1 MSPLSKVKMSSSEDK
16 ELEKLLAMS
25 GKEIS
30 RLEVMQRLEEKSLSQ
45 REAAKMV
52 GVSVRQ
58 VRRLIKAYL
67 EKGATG
73 LVSQRRGR
81 ESNHQLEEGTCV
93 RALDLLGSKYRG
105 FGPTLACEKLVEVEG
120 LKISKESVR
129 KMMLVAGLWKAR
141 RVRKIVTHQMR
152 QRRPCLG
159 ELVQIDGSP
168 HDWFEERAP
177 GCVLLVFIDDATGK
191 LLQLL
196 FVESES
202 FFTYCT
208 AAQAYFE
215 RYGKPVAFYSDK
227 NGVFRV
233 NQVSG
238 GQESGLTQFGRA
250 MQELDIQII
259 CANTPQAKGRVERAN
274 QTLQDR
280 LVKEMRLRGI
290 ASLAA
295 GNAYLPAFM
304 ADFNQR
310 FSVTPVSQHDA
321 HRPLAAQDDLSI
333 ILTWQE
339 PRILSKNLTVQFEK
353 VIYQIQTKRS
363 SYAMRQAQVTV
374 CKDSCDNITLLYKH
388 KSLPYTIFHK
398 QAHQAEIVDAKDVN
412 RVLQNHRLP
421 HKPAPDHP
429 WRKYPTADVASQ

>member
-1 MSPLSKVKMSSSEDK
+1 
-16 ELEKLLAMS
+16 MS
-25 GKEIS
+25 GKEIN
-30 RLEVMQRLEEKSLSQ
+30 RLEIMQRLKEKSLSQ

-58 VRRLIKAYL
+58 VRRIFKGYL
-67 EKGATG
+67 ENGATG

-81 ESNHQLEEGTCV
+81 ASNHQLDEATRV
-93 RALDLLGSKYRG
+93 QALDLLGSKYRG

-129 KMMLVAGLWKAR
+129 KMMLVAGLWKER

-152 QRRPCLG
+152 ERRPCLG

-202 FFTYCT
+202 FFSYCA

-215 RYGKPVAFYSDK
+215 HYGKPVAFYSDK
-227 NGVFRV
+227 HGVFRV
-233 NQVSG
+233 NQASG

-259 CANTPQAKGRVERAN
+259 CASTPQAKGRVERAN

-290 ASLAA
+290 ASLVA
-295 GNAYLPAFM
+295 GNAYLPEFM

-310 FSVTPVSQHDA
+310 FSVSPISRHDA
-321 HRPLAAQDDLSI
+321 HRPLAAQDDLASV
-333 ILTWQE
+333 LTWQE

-353 VIYQIQTKRS
+353 VVYQIQTKRS

-374 CKDSCDNITLLYKH
+374 CKDACGNIALLYKH
-388 KSLPYTIFHK
+388 KPLPYTVFHK
-398 QAHQAEIVDAKDVN
+398 QAHQAEIVDAKGVN
-412 RVLQNHRLP
+412 HALENQRLA

-429 WRKYPTADVASQ
+429 WRHYPVPEPASQ

>member
-1 MSPLSKVKMSSSEDK
+1 MSPSEDK
-16 ELEKLLAMS
+16 KVEKLLAMS
-25 GKEIS
+25 VREVS
-30 RLEVMQRLEEKSLSQ
+30 RLEVMQRLKEKNLSQ

-58 VRRLIKAYL
+58 VRRIFKAYQ

-81 ESNHQLEEGTCV
+81 ESNHQLDEAIRV
-93 RALDLLGSKYRG
+93 QALDLLGSKYRG

-141 RVRKIVTHQMR
+141 RARKIVTHQMR
-152 QRRPCLG
+152 ERRPCLG

-168 HDWFEERAP
+168 HDWFEGHAP

-202 FFTYCT
+202 FFSYCG
-208 AAQAYFE
+208 AARAYFE

-227 NGVFRV
+227 HGVFRV
-233 NQVSG
+233 NQASG

-290 ASLAA
+290 SSLAA
-295 GNAYLPAFM
+295 GNAYLPEFM

-310 FSVTPVSQHDA
+310 FGVPPISQHDA
-321 HRPLAAQDDLSI
+321 HRPLTAQDDLAL

-339 PRILSKNLTVQFEK
+339 SRILSKNLTVQFEK

-374 CKDSCDNITLLYKH
+374 CKDACGNISLLYKQ
-388 KSLPYTIFHK
+388 KPLLYTVFQK
-398 QAHQAEIVDAKDVN
+398 QVRQAEIVDAKDVN
-412 RVLQNHRLP
+412 RVLQNQRP
-421 HKPAPDHP
+421 AHKLAPDHP
-429 WRKYPTADVASQ
+429 WRKYPIPNPASH

>member
-1 MSPLSKVKMSSSEDK
+1 MSPSEDK
-16 ELEKLLAMS
+16 KMDKLLTMS
-25 GKEIS
+25 SKEIS
-30 RLEVMQRLEEKSLSQ
+30 KLEVMQRLKEKSLGQ
-45 REAAKMV
+45 RAAAEMLN
-52 GVSVRQ
+52 VSVRQ
-58 VRRLIKAYL
+58 VKRMFKSYR
-67 EKGATG
+67 EKGAAG

-81 ESNHQLEEGTCV
+81 ESNNRLNEATRVQ
-93 RALDLLGSKYRG
+93 ALDLLGSKYRG

-129 KMMLVAGLWKAR
+129 KMMLVEGLWKAR

-152 QRRPCLG
+152 ERRPCLG

-168 HDWFEERAP
+168 HAWFEERAP

-202 FFTYCT
+202 FFSYSL

-227 NGVFRV
+227 HGIFRV
-233 NQVSG
+233 NMPNSLSG
-238 GQESGLTQFGRA
+238 DNLTQFGRA

-290 ASLAA
+290 SSREA
-295 GNAYLPAFM
+295 GNAYLPEFI

-310 FSVTPVSQHDA
+310 FAVQPISQHDA
-321 HRPLAAQDDLSI
+321 HRPLTTQDDLAH
-333 ILTWQE
+333 ILRN
-339 PRILSKNLTVQFEK
+339 PPGGH
-353 VIYQIQTKRS
+353 
-363 SYAMRQAQVTV
+363 RQRWN
-374 CKDSCDNITLLYKH
+374 SHN
-388 KSLPYTIFHK
+388 
-398 QAHQAEIVDAKDVN
+398 
-412 RVLQNHRLP
+412 
-421 HKPAPDHP
+421 HP
-429 WRKYPTADVASQ
+429 WVCRKNHSLAYPGRRRKNQPRVVAPARQNRNYW